1 MENIIEI
8 KNLKKKYDDKFELGE
23 IDIKIPKGIIVGL
36 IGENGAG
43 KTTLI
48 KSMLNIIKID
58 SGEIKIFGKDYK
70 KEEKE
75 IKEDIGVVLDNMFFP
90 ELLNAKDI
98 NNAMKDVYKNWDSEL
113 YFSYL
118 KEFDLLDNKPLKS
131 MSKGMRKKLEIAT
144 ALAHKP
150 KLLILDEPTSGLD
163 PVVRNEVLDIFLK
176 FIEDEEHSILLS
188 THITSDLEHIA
199 DEIIFIDKGK
209 KVLQKS
215 RDEIIDN
222 YGILKCDI
230 DYFSNIDKKDMVAYK
245 KTKYAYEIF
254 VIYIMLAFQGT
265 FDVTFIIPLIGI
277 MLFISTFSYD
287 DFNNWN
293 SYAVT
298 LPNGRKNV
306 VRAKY
311 IASIILTII
320 LAIVSLTIG
329 IGISYTKTNSINL
342 DEIISSLMGTMLSSI
357 IIISLLYPIVFKFGA
372 TNGRIILFAVVF
384 GIAGIGD

>member
-23 IDIKIPKGIIVGL
+23 IDISIPKGVIVGL
-36 IGENGAG
+36 IGKNGAG

-70 KEEKE
+70 KEEKF

-98 NNAMKDVYKNWDSEL
+98 NSSMKDIYKNWDSKL

-118 KEFDLLDNKPLKS
+118 KEFDLPESKPLKS
-131 MSKGMRKKLEIAT
+131 MSKGMRKKLEIVS

-199 DEIIFIDKGK
+199 DEIIFMDKGK
-209 KVLQKS
+209 KGVIKNNK
-215 RDEIIDN
+215 II
-222 YGILKCDI
+222 I
-230 DYFSNIDKKDMVAYK
+230 
-245 KTKYAYEIF
+245 
-254 VIYIMLAFQGT
+254 Q
-265 FDVTFIIPLIGI
+265 
-277 MLFISTFSYD
+277 
-287 DFNNWN
+287 
-293 SYAVT
+293 
-298 LPNGRKNV
+298 
-306 VRAKY
+306 
-311 IASIILTII
+311 
-320 LAIVSLTIG
+320 
-329 IGISYTKTNSINL
+329 
-342 DEIISSLMGTMLSSI
+342 SSF
-357 IIISLLYPIVFKFGA
+357 IISLV
-372 TNGRIILFAVVF
+372 TIIS
-384 GIAGIGD
+384 

>member
-8 KNLKKKYDDKFELGE
+8 KNLKKKYDEKFTLGE
-23 IDIKIPKGIIVGL
+23 IDITIPKGVIVGL

-70 KEEKE
+70 KEEKT

-98 NNAMKDVYKNWDSEL
+98 NNSMKDIYKNWDSKL

-118 KEFDLLDNKPLKS
+118 KEFDLPESKPLKS
-131 MSKGMRKKLEIAT
+131 MSKGMRKKLEIVS

-163 PVVRNEVLDIFLK
+163 PVVRAEVLDIFQK

-209 KVLQKS
+209 MLFQKS

-230 DYFSNIDKKDMVAYK
+230 DYFSKIDKKDIIAYK
-245 KTKYAYEIF
+245 KTKYAYEILVSDKEQASRKYNGC
-254 VIYIMLAFQGT
+254 VIDKI
-265 FDVTFIIPLIGI
+265 
-277 MLFISTFSYD
+277 
-287 DFNNWN
+287 
-293 SYAVT
+293 T
-298 LPNGRKNV
+298 LE
-306 VRAKY
+306 
-311 IASIILTII
+311 
-320 LAIVSLTIG
+320 
-329 IGISYTKTNSINL
+329 
-342 DEIISSLMGTMLSSI
+342 DLMVLVIKGEKI
-357 IIISLLYPIVFKFGA
+357 C
-372 TNGRIILFAVVF
+372 
-384 GIAGIGD
+384 

>member
-8 KNLKKKYDDKFELGE
+8 KNLKKKYDDKFELGK
-23 IDIKIPKGIIVGL
+23 IDIEIPKGVIVGL

-58 SGEIKIFGKDYK
+58 DGEIKIFGKDYK

-118 KEFDLLDNKPLKS
+118 KEFDLPDNKPLKS
-131 MSKGMRKKLEIAT
+131 MSKGMRKKLEIVT
-144 ALAHKP
+144 AISHKP

-163 PVVRNEVLDIFLK
+163 PVVRSEVLEIFQK
-176 FIEDEEHSILLS
+176 FIEDEEHSIILS
-188 THITSDLEHIA
+188 THITTDLEHIA

-230 DYFSNIDKKDMVAYK
+230 DYFSNIDKKDIIAYK
-245 KTKYAYEIF
+245 KTKYAYEILVNDKEKASKKYHNC
-254 VIYIMLAFQGT
+254 VIDKI
-265 FDVTFIIPLIGI
+265 
-277 MLFISTFSYD
+277 
-287 DFNNWN
+287 
-293 SYAVT
+293 T
-298 LPNGRKNV
+298 LE
-306 VRAKY
+306 
-311 IASIILTII
+311 
-320 LAIVSLTIG
+320 
-329 IGISYTKTNSINL
+329 
-342 DEIISSLMGTMLSSI
+342 DLMVLVIKGE
-357 IIISLLYPIVFKFGA
+357 
-372 TNGRIILFAVVF
+372 RIC
-384 GIAGIGD
+384 